1 MEISLQRP
9 QKLTLGDQLQA
20 LQAHALRL
28 RTDSIAH
35 RKQKLARLAT
45 WIEHHR
51 SDIQRAAYQ
60 DFQKPPLEVD
70 ISEIYPVLVEIRHAI
85 AQVDWWAKP
94 KKVDATL
101 TYLGT
106 WSEIRVEPKGV
117 CLIISPWNFP
127 FNLCVGPLVSCLAAG
142 NTAVVKPSELTPHTS
157 SLIKRMVSDLFDHQ
171 EVVAVE
177 GGVNETTELLELPFD
192 HIFFTGSPS
201 VGKIVM
207 TAAAKH
213 LTSVTLELGGKSPA
227 IVDFTADLDD
237 TARRITF
244 GKFLNNGQTCIA
256 PDYLLVHESV
266 ADALI
271 EKLKAQIIQQFGDGQ
286 EITTASAS
294 YGRVINRRHFE
305 RITHL
310 IQDAIRLGAKPV
322 FTGPVNEPVRF
333 VHPTILTN
341 VSTEAQVM
349 QEEIFGPV
357 LPVMTYSRP
366 NEPIEFVNGRP
377 KPLALYVFGSKRFRE
392 KVVSETSAGTVCMN
406 DCITQFTHPNLPFGG
421 VNFSGIGKAHGY
433 SGFLA
438 FSNEKPVLRARGG
451 FNLSYLFHPPYT
463 PRMKK
468 LIDLLLRWF

>member
-1 MEISLQRP
+1 MEISLQK
-9 QKLTLGDQLQA
+9 QEKLALGGQFKA
-20 LQAHALRL
+20 LQANALEL
-28 RTDSIAH
+28 RSGSIAE
-35 RKQKLARLAT
+35 RKRKLTRLAT
-45 WIEHHR
+45 WIERHR
-51 SDIQRAAYQ
+51 SEIQRAAYQ

-70 ISEIYPVLVEIRHAI
+70 ISEIYPVLVEIRHAL
-85 AQVDWWAKP
+85 AQMDRWTKP

-142 NTAVVKPSELTPHTS
+142 NTAVVKPSELTPHMS
-157 SLIKRMVSDLFDHQ
+157 ALIKEMINDLFDDQ

-177 GGVNETTELLELPFD
+177 GGVKETTELLEMPFD
-192 HIFFTGSPS
+192 HIFFTGSPT

-207 TAAAKH
+207 AAAAKH

-227 IVDFTADLDD
+227 IVDDSADLDD
-237 TARRITF
+237 AAKRITF

-266 ADALI
+266 ADALV

-286 EITTASAS
+286 EVATTSAS
-294 YGRVINRRHFE
+294 YGRVVNERHFE

-322 FTGPVNEPVRF
+322 FTGPVHEPVRF

-341 VSTEAQVM
+341 VPAEAQVM

-357 LPVMTYSRP
+357 LPVMAFSSSD
-366 NEPIEFVNGRP
+366 EPIKFVNRKP

-392 KVVSETSAGTVCMN
+392 KVVAETSAGTVCMN

-438 FSNEKPVLRARGG
+438 FSNEKSVLRARGG

-463 PRMKK
+463 PRMKR
-468 LIDLLLRWF
+468 LIDLLLKWF